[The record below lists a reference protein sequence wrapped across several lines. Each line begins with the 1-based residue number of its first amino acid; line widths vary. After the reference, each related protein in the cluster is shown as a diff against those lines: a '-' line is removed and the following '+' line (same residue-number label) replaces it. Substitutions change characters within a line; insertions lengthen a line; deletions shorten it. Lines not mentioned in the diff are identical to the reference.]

1 MVRSR
6 QDVIFEMVIITLL
19 AIVGTAAVF
28 PLLFVLSM
36 SLTPYEVVI
45 KNGGFVLLPKEIT
58 LFAYDYLFSKPA
70 MPKAFMVNVMIT
82 VLGTLVNMIL
92 TVLLAYPLS
101 RRNLRGR
108 SLFLFLI
115 VFTMM
120 FNGGLIPTYF
130 AVQSTGLLDTIWAM
144 ILPSAVWTF
153 NLLIIKTF
161 MEGLP
166 QELFE
171 SARIDGA
178 GEWRVLLQIAVPLS
192 IPAMLTVGLFYVVG
206 HWNEFF
212 QAIMYVQDRDLQPLQ
227 VIVREIL
234 QATQNENI
242 NAEETLPTPTLQ
254 MAAVVMASAPVIVV
268 YPLIQKHFTKGMLIG
283 AIKG

>member
-19 AIVGTAAVF
+19 AIVGAAAVF

>member
-6 QDVIFEMVIITLL
+6 QDVIFEMVIIALL
-19 AIVGTAAVF
+19 AIVGAAAVF

-254 MAAVVMASAPVIVV
+254 MAAVVIASAPVIVV

>member
-6 QDVIFEMVIITLL
+6 QDVIFEMVIIILL
-19 AIVGTAAVF
+19 ALAGVAAVF

-70 MPKAFMVNVMIT
+70 MPKAFMVNVTIT

-108 SLFLFLI
+108 SVILFLI

-130 AVQSTGLLDTIWAM
+130 AVQTTGLLDTIWAM
-144 ILPSAVWTF
+144 IVPSAVWTF

-178 GEWRVLLQIAVPLS
+178 SEWRVLVQIAVPLS

-254 MAAVVMASAPVIVV
+254 MAAVVIASAPVIAV
-268 YPLIQKHFTKGMLIG
+268 YPFIQKHFTKGMLIG